1 MEIHGECDP
10 QFSKVKETFE
20 KLYQEDREI
29 GSCFAV
35 YKDGNP
41 LVNLWGGF
49 QDKDKTKPW
58 QKDNLVT
65 VYSTTKGVAAFC
77 IALAMEKGLL
87 NYEEKVS
94 TYWPEFSS
102 NGKED
107 ITIGMLMSHQAGIC
121 SPETR
126 NVEDYYNQSLMAE
139 KLAGMTPIWE
149 PGTASGYHSMTFGW
163 LTSELILRVTGKSLG
178 TFFREE
184 VGDQHEI
191 DFFIG
196 LPESEDH
203 RVAELVPFDIV
214 RSENSEQ
221 QQVELTDAQK
231 SQRNSAGTLD
241 IQNTKAWRQAEIPS
255 ANGQGN
261 AGGLAKL
268 YSFIVP
274 ENNSLKLLKDDT
286 VNQMTTMQIE
296 GRDLV
301 LAVQVRW
308 GVGFILNK
316 HKIIYGP
323 IEGAFGHSGYGGSC
337 AFGDPINKIGVS
349 YVMNRMLDN
358 FNADGRSIE
367 LINATYDCL

>member
-1 MEIHGECDP
+1 MEIQGECDP

-20 KLYQEDREI
+20 KLYREDREI

-41 LVNLWGGF
+41 LVDLWGGF

-87 NYEEKVS
+87 KYEEKVS
-94 TYWPEFSS
+94 TYWPEFSN

-126 NVEDYYNQSLMAE
+126 NVDDYYNQNLMAE
-139 KLAGMTPIWE
+139 KLAGMPPIWE

-184 VGDQHEI
+184 VGDRHEI

-214 RSENSEQ
+214 RNENSEQ

-241 IQNTKAWRQAEIPS
+241 IQNTKEWRQAEIPS

-268 YSFIVP
+268 YSLIVP
-274 ENNSLKLLKDDT
+274 EDNNLKLLKDDT
-286 VNQMTTMQIE
+286 CLLYTS
-296 GRDLV
+296 D
-301 LAVQVRW
+301 A
-308 GVGFILNK
+308 
-316 HKIIYGP
+316 
-323 IEGAFGHSGYGGSC
+323 
-337 AFGDPINKIGVS
+337 
-349 YVMNRMLDN
+349 
-358 FNADGRSIE
+358 ADE
-367 LINATYDCL
+367 

>member
-1 MEIHGECDP
+1 MEIQGECDP

-20 KLYQEDREI
+20 KLYREDREI

-41 LVNLWGGF
+41 LVDLWGGF

-87 NYEEKVS
+87 KYEEKVS
-94 TYWPEFSS
+94 TYWPEFAS
-102 NGKED
+102 NGKEE

-126 NVEDYYNQSLMAE
+126 NVDDYYNQNLMAE

-203 RVAELVPFDIV
+203 RVAELIPFDIV
-214 RSENSEQ
+214 RNENSEQ

-241 IQNTKAWRQAEIPS
+241 IQNTKEWRQAEIPS

-268 YSFIVP
+268 YSLIVP
-274 ENNSLKLLKDDT
+274 EDNNLKLLKDDT

-337 AFGDPINKIGVS
+337 AFGDPENKIGVS

>member
-41 LVNLWGGF
+41 LVELWGGF

-87 NYEEKVS
+87 KYEEKVS
-94 TYWPEFSS
+94 TYWPEFAS

-107 ITIGMLMSHQAGIC
+107 ITVGMLMSHQAGIC

-126 NVEDYYNQSLMAE
+126 NVDDYYNQNLMAE

-203 RVAELVPFDIV
+203 RVAELVPFEIV
-214 RSENSEQ
+214 RNENSEQ
-221 QQVELTDAQK
+221 QKIELTEAQK

-261 AGGLAKL
+261 ARGLAKF
-268 YSFIVP
+268 YSLIVP
-274 ENNSLKLLKDDT
+274 EDNSIKLLKDDT

-316 HKIIYGP
+316 HKVIYGP
-323 IEGAFGHSGYGGSC
+323 IESAFGHSGYGGSC
-337 AFGDPINKIGVS
+337 AFGDPENKIGVS

>member
-1 MEIHGECDP
+1 MAIHGECDP

-214 RSENSEQ
+214 RSENSDQ
-221 QQVELTDAQK
+221 QQVELTEAQK

-268 YSFIVP
+268 YSLIVP
-274 ENNSLKLLKDDT
+274 EDNSLKLLKDDT

-323 IEGAFGHSGYGGSC
+323 VEGAFGHSGYGGSC
-337 AFGDPINKIGVS
+337 AFGDPENKIGVS

>member
-20 KLYQEDREI
+20 KLHQEDREI

-35 YKDGNP
+35 YKDGKP
-41 LVNLWGGF
+41 LVDLWGGF

-87 NYEEKVS
+87 KYEEKVS
-94 TYWPEFSS
+94 TYWPEFAN

-107 ITIGMLMSHQAGIC
+107 ITVGMLMSHQAGIC

-126 NVEDYYNQSLMAE
+126 NVDDYYNQNLMAE

-178 TFFREE
+178 TYFREE

-214 RSENSEQ
+214 RNENSEQ
-221 QQVELTDAQK
+221 QKIELTEAQK

-241 IQNTKAWRQAEIPS
+241 IHNTKAWRQAEIPS

-261 AGGLAKL
+261 AGGLAKF
-268 YSFIVP
+268 YSLIVP
-274 ENNSLKLLKDDT
+274 EDNSLKLLKDDT

-316 HKIIYGP
+316 HKVIYGP

-337 AFGDPINKIGVS
+337 AFGDPENKIGVS

-367 LINATYDCL
+367 LINATYECL

>member
-1 MEIHGECDP
+1 MEIHGRCDP

-35 YKDGNP
+35 YKDGKP
-41 LVNLWGGF
+41 LIDLWGGF
-49 QDKDKTKPW
+49 QDKEKTKPW

-87 NYEEKVS
+87 RYEEKVS
-94 TYWPEFSS
+94 KYWPEFAN

-107 ITIGMLMSHQAGIC
+107 ITVGMLMSHQAGIC

-126 NVEDYYNQSLMAE
+126 NVDDYYNQNLMAE

-214 RSENSEQ
+214 RNENSEQ
-221 QQVELTDAQK
+221 QKIELTEAQK

-241 IQNTKAWRQAEIPS
+241 IHNTKAWRQAEIPS

-261 AGGLAKL
+261 AGGLAKF
-268 YSFIVP
+268 YSLIVP
-274 ENNSLKLLKDDT
+274 EDNSIKLLKDDT

-316 HKIIYGP
+316 HKVIYGP
-323 IEGAFGHSGYGGSC
+323 VESAFGHSGYGGSC
-337 AFGDPINKIGVS
+337 AFGDPENKIGVS

-358 FNADGRSIE
+358 FNADGRSVE

>member
-10 QFSKVKETFE
+10 QFSKVKETFK

-41 LVNLWGGF
+41 LVDLWGGF
-49 QDKDKTKPW
+49 QDKNKTKPW

-94 TYWPEFSS
+94 TYWPEFAS

-107 ITIGMLMSHQAGIC
+107 ITVGMLMSHQAGIC

-126 NVEDYYNQSLMAE
+126 NVDDYYNQNLMAE
-139 KLAGMTPIWE
+139 KLARMTPIWE

-163 LTSELILRVTGKSLG
+163 LTSELILRLTGKSLG

-184 VGDQHEI
+184 VGDRHEI

-203 RVAELVPFDIV
+203 RVAELIPFDIV
-214 RSENSEQ
+214 RNENPEQ

-268 YSFIVP
+268 YSLIVP
-274 ENNSLKLLKDDT
+274 EDNSLKLLKDDT

-337 AFGDPINKIGVS
+337 AFGDPENKIGVS

-367 LINATYDCL
+367 LINATYDSL

>member
-41 LVNLWGGF
+41 LVELWGGF

-87 NYEEKVS
+87 KYEEKVS
-94 TYWPEFSS
+94 TYWPEFAS

-107 ITIGMLMSHQAGIC
+107 ITVGMLMSHQAGIC

-126 NVEDYYNQSLMAE
+126 NVDDYYNQNLMAE

-203 RVAELVPFDIV
+203 RVAELVPFEIV
-214 RSENSEQ
+214 RNENSEQ
-221 QQVELTDAQK
+221 QKIELTEAQK

-261 AGGLAKL
+261 ARGLAKF
-268 YSFIVP
+268 YSLIVP
-274 ENNSLKLLKDDT
+274 EDNSLKLLKDDT

-316 HKIIYGP
+316 HKVIYGP
-323 IEGAFGHSGYGGSC
+323 IESAFGHSGYGGSC
-337 AFGDPINKIGVS
+337 AFGDPENKIGVS

-367 LINATYDCL
+367 LINATYNCL

>member
-10 QFSKVKETFE
+10 QFSKVKETFK
-20 KLYQEDREI
+20 KLHQEDREI

-41 LVNLWGGF
+41 LVELWGGF

-87 NYEEKVS
+87 KYEEKVS
-94 TYWPEFSS
+94 TYWPEFAS

-107 ITIGMLMSHQAGIC
+107 ITVGMLMSHQAGIC

-126 NVEDYYNQSLMAE
+126 NVDDYYNQNLMAE

-203 RVAELVPFDIV
+203 RVAELVPFEIV
-214 RSENSEQ
+214 RNENSEQ
-221 QQVELTDAQK
+221 QKIELTEAQK

-261 AGGLAKL
+261 ARGLAKF
-268 YSFIVP
+268 YSLIVP
-274 ENNSLKLLKDDT
+274 EDNSLKLLKDDT

-316 HKIIYGP
+316 HKVIYGP
-323 IEGAFGHSGYGGSC
+323 VESAFGHSGYGGSC
-337 AFGDPINKIGVS
+337 AFGDPENKIGVS

-367 LINATYDCL
+367 LINATYNCL

>member
-20 KLYQEDREI
+20 KLYREDREI

-41 LVNLWGGF
+41 LVDLWGGF

-87 NYEEKVS
+87 KYEEKVS
-94 TYWPEFSS
+94 TYWPEFAS

-126 NVEDYYNQSLMAE
+126 NVDDYYNQNLMAE

-184 VGDQHEI
+184 VGDRHEI

-214 RSENSEQ
+214 RNEYSEQ
-221 QQVELTDAQK
+221 EQVELTDAQK

-241 IQNTKAWRQAEIPS
+241 IQNTKEWRQAEIPS

-268 YSFIVP
+268 YSLIVP
-274 ENNSLKLLKDDT
+274 EDNSLKLLKDDT

-323 IEGAFGHSGYGGSC
+323 VEGAFGHSGYGGSC
-337 AFGDPINKIGVS
+337 AFGDPENKIGVS

>member
-1 MEIHGECDP
+1 MEIQGECDP

-20 KLYQEDREI
+20 KLYREDREI

-41 LVNLWGGF
+41 LVDLWGGF

-87 NYEEKVS
+87 KYEEKVS
-94 TYWPEFSS
+94 TYWPEFAS

-126 NVEDYYNQSLMAE
+126 NVDDYYNQNLMAE

-184 VGDQHEI
+184 VGDRHEI

-214 RSENSEQ
+214 RNEYSEQ
-221 QQVELTDAQK
+221 EQVELTDAQK

-241 IQNTKAWRQAEIPS
+241 IQNTKEWRQAEIPS

-268 YSFIVP
+268 YSLIVP
-274 ENNSLKLLKDDT
+274 EDNSLKLLKDDT

-323 IEGAFGHSGYGGSC
+323 IEGSFGHSGYGGSC
-337 AFGDPINKIGVS
+337 AFGDPENKIGVS

>member
-87 NYEEKVS
+87 KYEERVS
-94 TYWPEFSS
+94 TYWPEFSN

-231 SQRNSAGTLD
+231 SQHNSAGTLD

-268 YSFIVP
+268 YSLIVP
-274 ENNSLKLLKDDT
+274 EDNSLKLLKDDT

-323 IEGAFGHSGYGGSC
+323 VEGAFGHSGYGGSC
-337 AFGDPINKIGVS
+337 AFGDPENKIGVS

>member
-87 NYEEKVS
+87 KYEERVS
-94 TYWPEFSS
+94 TYWPEFSN

-139 KLAGMTPIWE
+139 NLAGMTPIWE

-268 YSFIVP
+268 YSLIVP
-274 ENNSLKLLKDDT
+274 EDNSLKLLKDDT

-323 IEGAFGHSGYGGSC
+323 VEGAFGHSGYGGSC
-337 AFGDPINKIGVS
+337 AFGDPENKIGVS

>member
-10 QFSKVKETFE
+10 QFSKVRETFE

-41 LVNLWGGF
+41 LVDLWGGF

-87 NYEEKVS
+87 KYEEKVS
-94 TYWPEFSS
+94 TYWPEFGS
-102 NGKED
+102 NGKEN
-107 ITIGMLMSHQAGIC
+107 ITVGMLMSHQAGIC

-126 NVEDYYNQSLMAE
+126 NVDDYYNQNLMSK

-203 RVAELVPFDIV
+203 RVAELVPFEIV
-214 RSENSEQ
+214 RNENSEQ
-221 QQVELTDAQK
+221 QKIELTDAQK

-261 AGGLAKL
+261 AAGLAKL
-268 YSFIVP
+268 YSLIVP
-274 ENNSLKLLKDDT
+274 EDNSLKLLKDDT
-286 VNQMTTMQIE
+286 INQMTTMQIE

-337 AFGDPINKIGVS
+337 AFGDPENKIGVS

-367 LINATYDCL
+367 LINTTYDCL

>member
-87 NYEEKVS
+87 KYEERVS
-94 TYWPEFSS
+94 TYWPEFSN

-268 YSFIVP
+268 YSLIVP
-274 ENNSLKLLKDDT
+274 EDNSLKLLKDDT

-337 AFGDPINKIGVS
+337 AFGDPENKIGVS

>member
-1 MEIHGECDP
+1 MEIQGECDP

-20 KLYQEDREI
+20 KLYREDREI

-41 LVNLWGGF
+41 LVDLWGGF

-87 NYEEKVS
+87 KYEEKVS
-94 TYWPEFSS
+94 TYWPEFAS

-126 NVEDYYNQSLMAE
+126 NVDDYYNQNLMAE

-184 VGDQHEI
+184 VGDRHEI

-214 RSENSEQ
+214 RNENSEQ

-241 IQNTKAWRQAEIPS
+241 IQNTKEWRQAEIPS

-268 YSFIVP
+268 YSLIVP
-274 ENNSLKLLKDDT
+274 EDNNLKLLKDDT

-337 AFGDPINKIGVS
+337 AFGDPENKIGVS

-367 LINATYDCL
+367 LINATYNCL

>member
-20 KLYQEDREI
+20 KLHQEDREI

-35 YKDGNP
+35 YKDGKP
-41 LVNLWGGF
+41 LVDLWGGF

-87 NYEEKVS
+87 KYEEKVS
-94 TYWPEFSS
+94 TYWPEFAN

-107 ITIGMLMSHQAGIC
+107 ITVGMLMSHQAGIC

-126 NVEDYYNQSLMAE
+126 NVDDYYNQSLMAE

-178 TFFREE
+178 TYFREE

-214 RSENSEQ
+214 RNENSDQ
-221 QQVELTDAQK
+221 QKIELTEAQK

-261 AGGLAKL
+261 AGGLAKF
-268 YSFIVP
+268 YSLIVP
-274 ENNSLKLLKDDT
+274 EDNSIRLLKGDT

-316 HKIIYGP
+316 HKVIYGP
-323 IEGAFGHSGYGGSC
+323 VESAFGHSGYGGSC
-337 AFGDPINKIGVS
+337 AFGDPENKIGVS

>member
-87 NYEEKVS
+87 KYEEKVS
-94 TYWPEFSS
+94 TYWPEFAS
-102 NGKED
+102 NGKEE

-126 NVEDYYNQSLMAE
+126 NVDDYYNQNLMAE

-184 VGDQHEI
+184 VGDRHEI

-214 RSENSEQ
+214 RKENSEQ
-221 QQVELTDAQK
+221 QVGLTDAQK
-231 SQRNSAGTLD
+231 SLRNSAGTLD
-241 IQNTKAWRQAEIPS
+241 IHNTKEWRQAEIPS

-261 AGGLAKL
+261 ASGLAKL
-268 YSFIVP
+268 YSLIVP
-274 ENNSLKLLKDDT
+274 EDNSLKLLKDDT

-337 AFGDPINKIGVS
+337 AFGDPENKIGVS

-367 LINATYDCL
+367 LINATYNCL

>member
-20 KLYQEDREI
+20 KLHQEDREI

-35 YKDGNP
+35 YKDGKP
-41 LVNLWGGF
+41 LVDLWGGF

-87 NYEEKVS
+87 KYEEKVS
-94 TYWPEFSS
+94 TYWPEFAN

-107 ITIGMLMSHQAGIC
+107 ITVGMLMSHQAGIC

-126 NVEDYYNQSLMAE
+126 NVDDYYNQSLMAE

-178 TFFREE
+178 TYFREE

-214 RSENSEQ
+214 RNENSEQ
-221 QQVELTDAQK
+221 QKIELTEAQK

-241 IQNTKAWRQAEIPS
+241 IHNTKAWRQAEIPS

-261 AGGLAKL
+261 AGGLAKF
-268 YSFIVP
+268 YSLIVP
-274 ENNSLKLLKDDT
+274 EDNSLRLLKDDT

-316 HKIIYGP
+316 HKVIYGP

-337 AFGDPINKIGVS
+337 AFGDPENKIGVS

-367 LINATYDCL
+367 LINATYECL

>member
-87 NYEEKVS
+87 KYEEKVS
-94 TYWPEFSS
+94 TYWPEFAS
-102 NGKED
+102 NGKEE

-126 NVEDYYNQSLMAE
+126 NVDDYYNQNLMAE

-184 VGDQHEI
+184 VGDRHEI

-214 RSENSEQ
+214 RNENSEQ

-241 IQNTKAWRQAEIPS
+241 IQNTKEWRQAEIPS

-268 YSFIVP
+268 YSLIVP
-274 ENNSLKLLKDDT
+274 EDNNLKLLKDDT

-337 AFGDPINKIGVS
+337 AFGDPENKIGVS

>member
-20 KLYQEDREI
+20 KLYREDREI

-35 YKDGNP
+35 YRDGNP
-41 LVNLWGGF
+41 LVDLWGGF

-87 NYEEKVS
+87 KYEEKVS
-94 TYWPEFSS
+94 TYWPEFAS
-102 NGKED
+102 NGKKD

-126 NVEDYYNQSLMAE
+126 NVDDYYNQNLMAE
-139 KLAGMTPIWE
+139 KLARMTPIWE

-191 DFFIG
+191 DFYIG

-214 RSENSEQ
+214 RNENSEQ
-221 QQVELTDAQK
+221 QQVQLTDAQK

-241 IQNTKAWRQAEIPS
+241 IQNTKEWRQAEIPS

-268 YSFIVP
+268 YSLIVP
-274 ENNSLKLLKDDT
+274 EDSNLKLLKDDT

-337 AFGDPINKIGVS
+337 AFGDPENKIGVS

>member
-20 KLYQEDREI
+20 KLHQEDREI

-35 YKDGNP
+35 YKDGKP
-41 LVNLWGGF
+41 LVDLWGGF

-87 NYEEKVS
+87 KYEEKVS
-94 TYWPEFSS
+94 TYWPEFAN

-107 ITIGMLMSHQAGIC
+107 ITVGMLMSHQAGIC

-126 NVEDYYNQSLMAE
+126 NVDDYYNQSLMAE

-178 TFFREE
+178 TYFREE

-214 RSENSEQ
+214 RNENSDQ
-221 QQVELTDAQK
+221 QKIELTEAQK

-261 AGGLAKL
+261 AGGLAKF
-268 YSFIVP
+268 YSLIVP
-274 ENNSLKLLKDDT
+274 EDNSLKLLKDDT

-316 HKIIYGP
+316 HKVIYGP
-323 IEGAFGHSGYGGSC
+323 VESAFGHSGYGGSC
-337 AFGDPINKIGVS
+337 AFGDPENKIGVS

-367 LINATYDCL
+367 LINATYECL

>member
-1 MEIHGECDP
+1 MEIQGECDP

-20 KLYQEDREI
+20 KLYREDREI

-41 LVNLWGGF
+41 LVDLWGGF

-87 NYEEKVS
+87 KYEEKVS
-94 TYWPEFSS
+94 TYWPEFES

-126 NVEDYYNQSLMAE
+126 NVDDYYNQNLMAE

-149 PGTASGYHSMTFGW
+149 PGTASGYHSMTYGW

-203 RVAELVPFDIV
+203 RVAELIPFDIV
-214 RSENSEQ
+214 RNENSDQ

-241 IQNTKAWRQAEIPS
+241 IQNTKEWRQAEIPS

-268 YSFIVP
+268 YSLIVP
-274 ENNSLKLLKDDT
+274 EDNNLKLLKDDT

-337 AFGDPINKIGVS
+337 AFGDPENKIGVS

>member
-41 LVNLWGGF
+41 LVELWGGF

-87 NYEEKVS
+87 KYEEKVG
-94 TYWPEFSS
+94 TYWPEFAS

-107 ITIGMLMSHQAGIC
+107 NTVGMLMSHQAGIC

-126 NVEDYYNQSLMAE
+126 NVDDYYNQNLMAE

-203 RVAELVPFDIV
+203 RVAELVPFEIV
-214 RSENSEQ
+214 RNENSEQ
-221 QQVELTDAQK
+221 QKIELTEAQK

-261 AGGLAKL
+261 ARGLAKF
-268 YSFIVP
+268 YSLIVP
-274 ENNSLKLLKDDT
+274 EDNSLKLLKDDT

-316 HKIIYGP
+316 HKVIYGP
-323 IEGAFGHSGYGGSC
+323 IESAFGHSGYGGSC
-337 AFGDPINKIGVS
+337 AFGDPENKIGVS

>member
-20 KLYQEDREI
+20 KLHQEDREI

-35 YKDGNP
+35 YKDGKP
-41 LVNLWGGF
+41 LVDLWGGF

-87 NYEEKVS
+87 KYEEKVS
-94 TYWPEFSS
+94 TYWPEFAN

-107 ITIGMLMSHQAGIC
+107 ITVGMLMSHQAGIC

-126 NVEDYYNQSLMAE
+126 NVDDYYNQSLMAE

-178 TFFREE
+178 TYFREE

-214 RSENSEQ
+214 RNENSDQ
-221 QQVELTDAQK
+221 QKIELTEAQK

-261 AGGLAKL
+261 AGGLAKF
-268 YSFIVP
+268 YSLIVP
-274 ENNSLKLLKDDT
+274 EDNSLKLLKDDT
-286 VNQMTTMQIE
+286 VNQMTTMPIE

-316 HKIIYGP
+316 HKVIYGP

-337 AFGDPINKIGVS
+337 AFGDPENKIGVS

-367 LINATYDCL
+367 LINATYECL

>member
-20 KLYQEDREI
+20 KLHQEDREI

-35 YKDGNP
+35 YKDGKP
-41 LVNLWGGF
+41 LVDLWGGF
-49 QDKDKTKPW
+49 QDEDRTKPW
-58 QKDNLVT
+58 QQDNLVT

-87 NYEEKVS
+87 KYEEKVS
-94 TYWPEFSS
+94 TYWPEFAN

-107 ITIGMLMSHQAGIC
+107 ITVGMLMSHQAGIC

-126 NVEDYYNQSLMAE
+126 NVDDYYNQNLMAE

-178 TFFREE
+178 TYFREE

-214 RSENSEQ
+214 RNENSEQ
-221 QQVELTDAQK
+221 QKIELTEALK

-241 IQNTKAWRQAEIPS
+241 IHNTKAWRQAEIPS

-261 AGGLAKL
+261 AGGLAKF
-268 YSFIVP
+268 YSLIVP
-274 ENNSLKLLKDDT
+274 EDNSLKLLKDDT
-286 VNQMTTMQIE
+286 VNQMPTMQIE
-296 GRDLV
+296 GRDLI

-316 HKIIYGP
+316 HKVIYGP

-337 AFGDPINKIGVS
+337 AFGDPENKIGVS

-367 LINATYDCL
+367 LINATYECL

>member
-10 QFSKVKETFE
+10 QFKKVKETFE

-87 NYEEKVS
+87 KYEERVS
-94 TYWPEFSS
+94 TYWPEFSN

-268 YSFIVP
+268 YSLIVP
-274 ENNSLKLLKDDT
+274 EDNSLKLLKDDT

-323 IEGAFGHSGYGGSC
+323 VEGAFGHSGYGGSC
-337 AFGDPINKIGVS
+337 AFGDPENKIGVS

>member
-41 LVNLWGGF
+41 LVELWGGF

-87 NYEEKVS
+87 KYEEKVS
-94 TYWPEFSS
+94 TYWPEFAS

-107 ITIGMLMSHQAGIC
+107 ITVGMLMSHQAGIC

-126 NVEDYYNQSLMAE
+126 NVDDYYNQNLMAE

-203 RVAELVPFDIV
+203 RVAELVPFEIV
-214 RSENSEQ
+214 RNENSEQ
-221 QQVELTDAQK
+221 QKIELTEAQK

-261 AGGLAKL
+261 AGGLAKF
-268 YSFIVP
+268 YSLIVP
-274 ENNSLKLLKDDT
+274 EDNSIKLLKDDT

-316 HKIIYGP
+316 HKVIYGP
-323 IEGAFGHSGYGGSC
+323 VESAFGHSGYGGSC
-337 AFGDPINKIGVS
+337 AFGDPENKIGVS

>member
-1 MEIHGECDP
+1 MEIHGGCDP

-35 YKDGNP
+35 YKDGKP
-41 LVNLWGGF
+41 LIDLWGGF
-49 QDKDKTKPW
+49 QDKEKTKPW
-58 QKDNLVT
+58 QKDNLIT

-77 IALAMEKGLL
+77 IALAMERGLL
-87 NYEEKVS
+87 RYEEKVS
-94 TYWPEFSS
+94 TYWPEFAN

-107 ITIGMLMSHQAGIC
+107 ITVGMLMSHQAGIC

-126 NVEDYYNQSLMAE
+126 NVDDYYNQNLMAE

-184 VGDQHEI
+184 VGDRYEI

-214 RSENSEQ
+214 RIENAEQ
-221 QQVELTDAQK
+221 QKIKLTDAQK
-231 SQRNSAGTLD
+231 SQRNSARTLD

-261 AGGLAKL
+261 ARGLAKL
-268 YSFIVP
+268 YSMIVP
-274 ENNSLKLLKDDT
+274 EDNNLKLLKDDT
-286 VNQMTTMQIE
+286 LKQMTTMQIE

-337 AFGDPINKIGVS
+337 AFGDPENKIGVS

-367 LINATYDCL
+367 LINATYNCL

>member
-1 MEIHGECDP
+1 MEIHGGCDP

-35 YKDGNP
+35 YKDGKP
-41 LVNLWGGF
+41 LIDLWGGF
-49 QDKDKTKPW
+49 QDKEKTKPW

-77 IALAMEKGLL
+77 IALAMERGLL
-87 NYEEKVS
+87 RYEEKVS
-94 TYWPEFSS
+94 TYWPEFAN

-107 ITIGMLMSHQAGIC
+107 ITVGMLMSHQAGIC

-126 NVEDYYNQSLMAE
+126 NVDDYYNQNLMAE

-184 VGDQHEI
+184 VGDRYEI

-214 RSENSEQ
+214 RNENSEQ
-221 QQVELTDAQK
+221 QKIKLTDAQK
-231 SQRNSAGTLD
+231 SQRNSARTLD

-261 AGGLAKL
+261 ARGLAKL
-268 YSFIVP
+268 YSLIVP
-274 ENNSLKLLKDDT
+274 EDNNLKLLKDNT
-286 VNQMTTMQIE
+286 LKQMTTMQIE

-323 IEGAFGHSGYGGSC
+323 VEGAFGHSGYGGSC
-337 AFGDPINKIGVS
+337 AFGDPENKIGVS

-367 LINATYDCL
+367 LINATYKCF

>member
-87 NYEEKVS
+87 KYEERVS
-94 TYWPEFSS
+94 TYWPEFSN

-268 YSFIVP
+268 YSLIVP
-274 ENNSLKLLKDDT
+274 EDNSLKLLKDET
-286 VNQMTTMQIE
+286 VNQMTNMQIE

-323 IEGAFGHSGYGGSC
+323 IERAFGHSGYGGSC
-337 AFGDPINKIGVS
+337 AFGDPENKIGVS
-349 YVMNRMLDN
+349 YVMNKMLDN

>member
-41 LVNLWGGF
+41 LVELWGGF

-87 NYEEKVS
+87 KYEEKVS
-94 TYWPEFSS
+94 TYWPEFAS

-107 ITIGMLMSHQAGIC
+107 ITVGMLMSHQAGIC

-126 NVEDYYNQSLMAE
+126 NVDDYYNQNLMAE

-203 RVAELVPFDIV
+203 RVAELVPFEIV
-214 RSENSEQ
+214 RNENSEQ
-221 QQVELTDAQK
+221 QKIELTEAQK

-261 AGGLAKL
+261 AGGLAKF
-268 YSFIVP
+268 YSLIVP
-274 ENNSLKLLKDDT
+274 EDNSLKLLKDDT

-316 HKIIYGP
+316 HKVIYGP
-323 IEGAFGHSGYGGSC
+323 VESAFGHSGYGGSC
-337 AFGDPINKIGVS
+337 AFADPENKIGVS

>member
-20 KLYQEDREI
+20 KLYREDREI

-87 NYEEKVS
+87 KYEEKVS

-268 YSFIVP
+268 YSLIVP
-274 ENNSLKLLKDDT
+274 EDNSLKLLKDDT

-323 IEGAFGHSGYGGSC
+323 VEGAFGHSGYGGSC
-337 AFGDPINKIGVS
+337 AFGDPENKIGVS

>member
-49 QDKDKTKPW
+49 QDKDQTKPW

-87 NYEEKVS
+87 KYEEKVS

-268 YSFIVP
+268 YSLIVP
-274 ENNSLKLLKDDT
+274 EDNSLKLLKDDT

-323 IEGAFGHSGYGGSC
+323 VEGAFGHSGYGGSC
-337 AFGDPINKIGVS
+337 AFGDPENKIGVS

>member
-41 LVNLWGGF
+41 LVELWGGF

-87 NYEEKVS
+87 KYEEKVS
-94 TYWPEFSS
+94 TYWPEFAS

-107 ITIGMLMSHQAGIC
+107 ITVGMLMSHQAGIC

-126 NVEDYYNQSLMAE
+126 NVDDYYNQNLMAE

-203 RVAELVPFDIV
+203 RVAELVPFEIV
-214 RSENSEQ
+214 RNENSEQ
-221 QQVELTDAQK
+221 QKIELTEAQK

-261 AGGLAKL
+261 ARGLAKF
-268 YSFIVP
+268 YSLIVP
-274 ENNSLKLLKDDT
+274 EDNSLKLLKDDT

-316 HKIIYGP
+316 HKVIYGP
-323 IEGAFGHSGYGGSC
+323 VESAFGHSGYGGSC
-337 AFGDPINKIGVS
+337 AFGDPENKIGVS

-367 LINATYDCL
+367 LINATYNCL

>member
-1 MEIHGECDP
+1 MEIQGECDP

-20 KLYQEDREI
+20 KLYREDREI

-41 LVNLWGGF
+41 LVDLWGGF

-87 NYEEKVS
+87 KYEEKVS
-94 TYWPEFSS
+94 TYWPEFAS

-126 NVEDYYNQSLMAE
+126 NVDDYYNQNLMAE

-214 RSENSEQ
+214 RNENSE

-241 IQNTKAWRQAEIPS
+241 IQNTKEWRQAEIPS

-268 YSFIVP
+268 YSLIVP
-274 ENNSLKLLKDDT
+274 EDNNLKLLKDDT

-337 AFGDPINKIGVS
+337 AFGDPENKIGVS

>member
-1 MEIHGECDP
+1 MEIQGECDP

-20 KLYQEDREI
+20 KLYREDREI

-87 NYEEKVS
+87 KYEEKVS
-94 TYWPEFSS
+94 TYWPEFAS

-126 NVEDYYNQSLMAE
+126 NVDDYYNQNLMAE

-184 VGDQHEI
+184 VGDRHEI

-214 RSENSEQ
+214 RNENSE

-241 IQNTKAWRQAEIPS
+241 IQNTKEWRQAEIPS

-268 YSFIVP
+268 YSLIVP
-274 ENNSLKLLKDDT
+274 ENNNLKLLKDDT

-337 AFGDPINKIGVS
+337 AFGDPENKIGVS

>member
-41 LVNLWGGF
+41 LVELWGGF

-87 NYEEKVS
+87 KYEEKVS
-94 TYWPEFSS
+94 TYWPEFAS

-107 ITIGMLMSHQAGIC
+107 ITVGMLMSHQAGIC

-126 NVEDYYNQSLMAE
+126 NVDDYYNQNLMAE

-214 RSENSEQ
+214 RNENSEQ
-221 QQVELTDAQK
+221 QKIELTEAQK

-241 IQNTKAWRQAEIPS
+241 IHNTKAWRQAEIPS

-261 AGGLAKL
+261 AGGLAKF
-268 YSFIVP
+268 YSLIVP
-274 ENNSLKLLKDDT
+274 EDNSIKLLKDDT

-316 HKIIYGP
+316 HKVIYGP
-323 IEGAFGHSGYGGSC
+323 IESAFGHSGYGGSC
-337 AFGDPINKIGVS
+337 AFGDPENKIGVS